1 LFFLND
7 EEKEDVSA
15 DEVESMITK
24 LTTKYREDIKS
35 NNDCNESVRD
45 EIKHFLILA
54 RKEHLWSPAEMYN
67 FLQHGLKSTFPSVET
82 LLRIYLTIP
91 ISNATG
97 ERSFSALKRIK
108 NVQRNMIGQIRH
120 NALAILNIESDET
133 KKIWTR

>member
-1 LFFLND
+1 
-7 EEKEDVSA
+7 
-15 DEVESMITK
+15 
-24 LTTKYREDIKS
+24 
-35 NNDCNESVRD
+35 
-45 EIKHFLILA
+45 
-54 RKEHLWSPAEMYN
+54 MYN

-108 NVQRNMIGQIRH
+108 NVQRNMIGQIRL

-133 KKIWTR
+133 KKIDFDEVINEFAKRKCRKKKL